1 MSGLADDALVR
12 EDFVEAL
19 LTQVVV
25 PRLRKAFML
34 RVKLRVKA
42 VVTVADEAAPL
53 LDAYIVIAP
62 ILCEASDYVKWMR

>member
-12 EDFVEAL
+12 ENFVEAL

-34 RVKLRVKA
+34 GV
-42 VVTVADEAAPL
+42 
-53 LDAYIVIAP
+53 
-62 ILCEASDYVKWMR
+62 